1 MDIKKVT
8 GVYFSPAGST
18 KTVVETTVDELARLF
33 KAECRYISLN
43 TPSDRAQEYQFAPDE
58 LVVFGCPVYAGRLP
72 NKISP
77 DFARCLHG
85 EGTPAVAL
93 VTYGGRAYDNAL
105 AEMYDLLTNN
115 NFKPAAGGAFL
126 CRHVFSDKLAAGRPD
141 AADFGELRMLAQD
154 AALKLRSGGEI
165 KPPKVTRRQPTTRRS
180 RLTKRPQSSSR
191 PSRLRRWCCAS
202 TAVCVRKSVRW
213 VRLTRTTR
221 LIFRVPVLNAV
232 PARPTARAVQRNSMI
247 RIFCRTRLC
256 SSNSRL
262 KRARKIRFSCK
273 CCADNRNRRLGVV
286 YCPHKANDR
295 KEEKLWTSSSAIST
309 TRAL

>member
-18 KTVVETTVDELARLF
+18 KTVVETTADELARLF

-105 AEMYDLLTNN
+105 AEMCELLTKN

-126 CRHVFSDKLAAGRPD
+126 CRHVFSDKLAADRPD
-141 AADFGELRMLAQD
+141 AADLSELRMLAQG
-154 AALKLRSGGEI
+154 AALKLRSEGEI
-165 KPPKVTRRQPTTRRS
+165 KPPKVPGDAQAAYYTPLKTDKIRQLFLSFSCFRTGVILRLQLR
-180 RLTKRPQSSSR
+180 RLT
-191 PSRLRRWCCAS
+191 A
-202 TAVCVRKSVRW
+202 
-213 VRLTRTTR
+213 
-221 LIFRVPVLNAV
+221 
-232 PARPTARAVQRNSMI
+232 
-247 RIFCRTRLC
+247 
-256 SSNSRL
+256 
-262 KRARKIRFSCK
+262 
-273 CCADNRNRRLGVV
+273 
-286 YCPHKANDR
+286 
-295 KEEKLWTSSSAIST
+295 
-309 TRAL
+309 

>member
-18 KTVVETTVDELARLF
+18 KTVVETTADELARLF

-105 AEMYDLLTNN
+105 AEMRDLLTKN
-115 NFKPAAGGAFL
+115 NFKPAAAKKMKTI
-126 CRHVFSDKLAAGRPD
+126 D
-141 AADFGELRMLAQD
+141 
-154 AALKLRSGGEI
+154 I
-165 KPPKVTRRQPTTRRS
+165 K
-180 RLTKRPQSSSR
+180 
-191 PSRLRRWCCAS
+191 
-202 TAVCVRKSVRW
+202 
-213 VRLTRTTR
+213 
-221 LIFRVPVLNAV
+221 
-232 PARPTARAVQRNSMI
+232 
-247 RIFCRTRLC
+247 
-256 SSNSRL
+256 SNSRTP
-262 KRARKIRFSCK
+262 AP
-273 CCADNRNRRLGVV
+273 A
-286 YCPHKANDR
+286 
-295 KEEKLWTSSSAIST
+295 SAMG
-309 TRAL
+309 

>member
-93 VTYGGRAYDNAL
+93 VTYGG
-105 AEMYDLLTNN
+105 
-115 NFKPAAGGAFL
+115 
-126 CRHVFSDKLAAGRPD
+126 C
-141 AADFGELRMLAQD
+141 
-154 AALKLRSGGEI
+154 
-165 KPPKVTRRQPTTRRS
+165 
-180 RLTKRPQSSSR
+180 
-191 PSRLRRWCCAS
+191 
-202 TAVCVRKSVRW
+202 
-213 VRLTRTTR
+213 
-221 LIFRVPVLNAV
+221 
-232 PARPTARAVQRNSMI
+232 
-247 RIFCRTRLC
+247 
-256 SSNSRL
+256 
-262 KRARKIRFSCK
+262 
-273 CCADNRNRRLGVV
+273 
-286 YCPHKANDR
+286 
-295 KEEKLWTSSSAIST
+295 
-309 TRAL
+309 

>member
-105 AEMYDLLTNN
+105 AEMCELLTKN

-141 AADFGELRMLAQD
+141 AADLSELRMLAQG
-154 AALKLRSGGEI
+154 AALKLRSEGEI
-165 KPPKVTRRQPTTRRS
+165 KPPKVPGDAQAAYYTPLKTDKTPAKF
-180 RLTKRPQSSSR
+180 LKAKP
-191 PSRLRRWCCAS
+191 S
-202 TAVCVRKSVRW
+202 TAAVLCEKCGLCAKLCPMGAIDPENPTEIPGNKIEKRKIPATGGDFVNCQKDMCVCRH
-213 VRLTRTTR
+213 LTIRGCRYKTT
-221 LIFRVPVLNAV
+221 N
-232 PARPTARAVQRNSMI
+232 NS
-247 RIFCRTRLC
+247 CRLC
-256 SSNSRL
+256 NCRWS
-262 KRARKIRFSCK
+262 RARHQ
-273 CCADNRNRRLGVV
+273 RRH
-286 YCPHKANDR
+286 YNKPNYNNH
-295 KEEKLWTSSSAIST
+295 
-309 TRAL
+309 

>member
-18 KTVVETTVDELARLF
+18 KTVVETTADELARLF

-105 AEMYDLLTNN
+105 AEMCALLTKNG
-115 NFKPAAGGAFL
+115 FKPTCSPA
-126 CRHVFSDKLAAGRPD
+126 
-141 AADFGELRMLAQD
+141 
-154 AALKLRSGGEI
+154 
-165 KPPKVTRRQPTTRRS
+165 
-180 RLTKRPQSSSR
+180 
-191 PSRLRRWCCAS
+191 PSATS
-202 TAVCVRKSVRW
+202 NEYSPMTS
-213 VRLTRTTR
+213 
-221 LIFRVPVLNAV
+221 
-232 PARPTARAVQRNSMI
+232 PARQERPV
-247 RIFCRTRLC
+247 
-256 SSNSRL
+256 SR
-262 KRARKIRFSCK
+262 
-273 CCADNRNRRLGVV
+273 
-286 YCPHKANDR
+286 
-295 KEEKLWTSSSAIST
+295 
-309 TRAL
+309 

>member
-18 KTVVETTVDELARLF
+18 KTVVETTADELARLF

-105 AEMYDLLTNN
+105 AEMCELLTKN
-115 NFKPAAGGAFL
+115 NFKPALF
-126 CRHVFSDKLAAGRPD
+126 C
-141 AADFGELRMLAQD
+141 ADMYSRT
-154 AALKLRSGGEI
+154 SW
-165 KPPKVTRRQPTTRRS
+165 RQT
-180 RLTKRPQSSSR
+180 
-191 PSRLRRWCCAS
+191 
-202 TAVCVRKSVRW
+202 V
-213 VRLTRTTR
+213 
-221 LIFRVPVLNAV
+221 
-232 PARPTARAVQRNSMI
+232 
-247 RIFCRTRLC
+247 RTRLTSVSC
-256 SSNSRL
+256 VCWLRVRRSS
-262 KRARKIRFSCK
+262 
-273 CCADNRNRRLGVV
+273 
-286 YCPHKANDR
+286 
-295 KEEKLWTSSSAIST
+295 
-309 TRAL
+309 

>member
-105 AEMYDLLTNN
+105 AEMCELLTKN

-141 AADFGELRMLAQD
+141 AADLSELRMLAQG
-154 AALKLRSGGEI
+154 AALKLRSEGEI
-165 KPPKVTRRQPTTRRS
+165 KPPKVPGDATTRRS
-180 RLTKRPQSSSR
+180 RPTKRPQSSSR
-191 PSRLRRWCCAS
+191 PSRARRQCCAKS
-202 TAVCVRKSVRW
+202 AVCAPSCARW
-213 VRLTRTTR
+213 VRSTRTTR

-232 PARPTARAVQRNSMI
+232 PARPTARPAQRSSTT
-247 RIFCRTRLC
+247 RISCRTRLC
-256 SSNSRL
+256 SRNSGPNSVR
-262 KRARKIRFSCK
+262 RMQFFS
-273 CCADNRNRRLGVV
+273 
-286 YCPHKANDR
+286 KA
-295 KEEKLWTSSSAIST
+295 L
-309 TRAL
+309 L

>member
-105 AEMYDLLTNN
+105 AEMCELLTKN
-115 NFKPAAGGAFL
+115 NFKPA
-126 CRHVFSDKLAAGRPD
+126 VK
-141 AADFGELRMLAQD
+141 
-154 AALKLRSGGEI
+154 
-165 KPPKVTRRQPTTRRS
+165 
-180 RLTKRPQSSSR
+180 
-191 PSRLRRWCCAS
+191 
-202 TAVCVRKSVRW
+202 
-213 VRLTRTTR
+213 
-221 LIFRVPVLNAV
+221 
-232 PARPTARAVQRNSMI
+232 
-247 RIFCRTRLC
+247 
-256 SSNSRL
+256 
-262 KRARKIRFSCK
+262 
-273 CCADNRNRRLGVV
+273 
-286 YCPHKANDR
+286 
-295 KEEKLWTSSSAIST
+295 
-309 TRAL
+309 

>member
-58 LVVFGCPVYAGRLP
+58 LVVFGCPGVCRSAAEQDFRRT
-72 NKISP
+72 
-77 DFARCLHG
+77 FARCLHG

-105 AEMYDLLTNN
+105 AEMCELLTKN

-141 AADFGELRMLAQD
+141 AADLSELRMLAQD
-154 AALKLRSGGEI
+154 AALKLRNGE
-165 KPPKVTRRQPTTRRS
+165 KSSRRRYRVTRRQPTTRRS

-202 TAVCVRKSVRW
+202 TAVCVRKSARW

-221 LIFRVPVLNAV
+221 LIFRAPVLNAV
-232 PARPTARAVQRNSMI
+232 PARPTARPAQRSSTT
-247 RIFCRTRLC
+247 RISCRTRPC
-256 SSNSRL
+256 SRNSGPNPVR
-262 KRARKIRFSCK
+262 RMQFFS
-273 CCADNRNRRLGVV
+273 
-286 YCPHKANDR
+286 KA
-295 KEEKLWTSSSAIST
+295 LP
-309 TRAL
+309 

>member
-105 AEMYDLLTNN
+105 AEMCELLTKN

-154 AALKLRSGGEI
+154 AAD
-165 KPPKVTRRQPTTRRS
+165 
-180 RLTKRPQSSSR
+180 
-191 PSRLRRWCCAS
+191 
-202 TAVCVRKSVRW
+202 RKSV
-213 VRLTRTTR
+213 V
-221 LIFRVPVLNAV
+221 
-232 PARPTARAVQRNSMI
+232 
-247 RIFCRTRLC
+247 
-256 SSNSRL
+256 
-262 KRARKIRFSCK
+262 
-273 CCADNRNRRLGVV
+273 
-286 YCPHKANDR
+286 
-295 KEEKLWTSSSAIST
+295 
-309 TRAL
+309 

>member
-43 TPSDRAQEYQFAPDE
+43 TPSDRAQEYQFVPDE

-105 AEMYDLLTNN
+105 AEMCDLLTKTTSN
-115 NFKPAAGGAFL
+115 
-126 CRHVFSDKLAAGRPD
+126 RR
-141 AADFGELRMLAQD
+141 Q
-154 AALKLRSGGEI
+154 AALFCAGMYSRTSWRQAVRTQLTS
-165 KPPKVTRRQPTTRRS
+165 VSCVCWRRVRRS
-180 RLTKRPQSSSR
+180 S
-191 PSRLRRWCCAS
+191 
-202 TAVCVRKSVRW
+202 
-213 VRLTRTTR
+213 
-221 LIFRVPVLNAV
+221 
-232 PARPTARAVQRNSMI
+232 
-247 RIFCRTRLC
+247 
-256 SSNSRL
+256 
-262 KRARKIRFSCK
+262 
-273 CCADNRNRRLGVV
+273 
-286 YCPHKANDR
+286 
-295 KEEKLWTSSSAIST
+295 
-309 TRAL
+309 